1 MPRDITGQY
10 TLPPGNPVVDG
21 TVIESTWANSTL
33 ADIATQLNNVI
44 TRDGLLGPN
53 APMLFADGTGAQP
66 GIAFAAQPGLGI
78 RRSASNTIV
87 IGAGATNPY
96 MTLSPTDIQVHKPLK
111 GVTLKEIG
119 GIDGPIY
126 VDSAGSLTGVDFGWS
141 AAKGS
146 GMLRDGSNGDV
157 LFARAGQR
165 RMTFSATDVSITPAL
180 TVTGPTTLNGDL
192 VVQGGGG
199 FTGVISAAGLTLTA
213 PLAITSGGTGGTTQQ
228 AARTALAVPGLATAN
243 QFTSVNSPAAYVDI
257 AAQGTVYW
265 DMSTGN
271 VIQLSLAGNTSL
283 HMYNPKACTVYTII
297 VRQRDVANRTF
308 NMGGG
313 ISVEMPTGWGI
324 ATGPWQWT
332 IISGYVEQTRAVFIG
347 NSVRVI

>member
-33 ADIATQLNNVI
+33 ADIAAQLNNVI

-53 APMLFADGTGAQP
+53 SPLLFADGTGAQP

-126 VDSAGSLTGVDFGWS
+126 VDSSGTLTAVDYGWS
-141 AAKGS
+141 AAMGS

-165 RMTFSATDVSITPAL
+165 RMTFSASDVNITPAL
-180 TVTGPTTLNGDL
+180 TVAGPTTLVGDL
-192 VVQGGGG
+192 AVH
-199 FTGVISAAGLTLTA
+199 GVAAAAGLTLTA

-243 QFTSVNSPAAYVDI
+243 QFTSVNSPAAYVDT
-257 AAQGTVYW
+257 AAQGTVFW

-271 VIQLSLAGNTSL
+271 VIQLSLAGDTSL
-283 HMYNPKACTVYTII
+283 HMYNPKPCTVYTII
-297 VRQRDVANRTF
+297 VRQTDVANRTF
-308 NMGGG
+308 TMGGG
-313 ISVEMPTGWGI
+313 ISVAMPTGWGI
-324 ATGPWQWT
+324 AMGPWQWT
-332 IISGYVEQTRAVFIG
+332 IISGYVEQTGAVFIG

>member
-21 TVIESTWANSTL
+21 TVIASTWANSTL
-33 ADIATQLNNVI
+33 ADIASQLNNVI

-53 APMLFADGTGAQP
+53 SPLLFADGTGAQP

-126 VDSAGSLTGVDFGWS
+126 VDSAGSLTGVDYGWS
-141 AAKGS
+141 AAMGS

-157 LFARAGQR
+157 VFSRAGSR
-165 RMTFSATDVSITPAL
+165 RMSLTATDVNITPAL
-180 TVTGPTTLNGDL
+180 SVTGPTTLNGGL
-192 VVQGGGG
+192 AVQGGGS
-199 FTGVISAAGLTLTA
+199 FTGVASAAGLTLTA
-213 PLAITSGGTGGTTQQ
+213 PLAVTSGGTGGTTQQ
-228 AARTALAVPGLATAN
+228 AARTSLAVPGLDTAN
-243 QFTSVNSPAAYVDI
+243 RFTSVNSPAAYVNL
-257 AAQGTVYW
+257 AAQGTISW

-271 VIQLSLAGNTSL
+271 VIQLSLVGNTSL
-283 HMYNPKACTVYTII
+283 HMYNPKGCTVYTII
-297 VRQRDVANRTF
+297 VRQTDVANRTF

-313 ISVEMPTGWGI
+313 ISVVMPTGWGI

-332 IISGYVEQTRAVFIG
+332 IISGYVEQTGAVFIG